1 MVRKCAFRH
10 IIFIL
15 IIAMMFI
22 AGCAGSPPS
31 RFYTLNSLEAPGAG
45 GKNISQGNAV
55 IVAIGP
61 VHIPD
66 YLDRP
71 QIVTRTGRNELTLAE
86 FDRWPGSLNLDVVRV
101 MLDNLSIL
109 LQEQQISVVP
119 WKRAMPSECR
129 VAVDISAFDIYLN
142 DHITLKANWV
152 LYDKDGK
159 KVVAMKDAIY
169 REPVNGNGYNAAVA
183 AMSKCLISLSRNV
196 AETIAGTLSKSK

>member
-1 MVRKCAFRH
+1 MVIKRAFRH
-10 IIFIL
+10 IIFIP

-31 RFYTLNSLEAPGAG
+31 RFYTMNPLDAADTT

-55 IVAIGP
+55 IVAVGP

-86 FDRWPGSLNLDVVRV
+86 FDRWPGSLKLDIVRV
-101 MLDNLSIL
+101 MLDNLSIIL
-109 LQEQQISVVP
+109 HEQQISVVA
-119 WKRAMPSECR
+119 WKSAIPFECR
-129 VAVDISAFDIYLN
+129 VAVDISAFDVYLN
-142 DHITLKANWV
+142 DHVILKANWV

-159 KVVAMKDAIY
+159 KVVAMKDASY
-169 REPVNGNGYNAAVA
+169 REPVNGNDYNAAVA
-183 AMSKCLISLSRNV
+183 AMSKCLISLSRGV
-196 AETIAGTLSKSK
+196 AETIKGVVYQGK